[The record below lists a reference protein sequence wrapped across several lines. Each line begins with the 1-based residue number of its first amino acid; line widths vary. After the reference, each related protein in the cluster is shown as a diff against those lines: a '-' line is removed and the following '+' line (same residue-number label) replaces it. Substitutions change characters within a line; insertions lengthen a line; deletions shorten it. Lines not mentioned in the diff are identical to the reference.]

1 MNNWTD
7 LVVSL
12 AVAAVPIIGAWIS
25 KQLLANKQALT
36 LVKVL
41 GPLANAAVTA
51 AEQLGVTQAID
62 GAVKKSTA
70 IQAVKDGLKSLGF
83 TSTDEQTIANAVEK
97 AFADLKD
104 SLAETYPQRE
114 GIQVT
119 DLQYYPH
126 FAYANSADGTVD
138 FSTKD
143 SLGKSYMGVYFSYDQ
158 EDSNDPSK
166 YQWTKLVGPS
176 YGDPVGA
183 EGPKGESTTQAAPSS
198 VAPVASEEAK

>member
-41 GPLANAAVTA
+41 DPLASAAVTA

-83 TSTDEQTIANAVEK
+83 TGTDEQTIANAVEQSY
-97 AFADLKD
+97 AGLKD
-104 SLAETYPQRE
+104 SLAETYPQK
-114 GIQVT
+114 
-119 DLQYYPH
+119 
-126 FAYANSADGTVD
+126 TVD
-138 FSTKD
+138 
-143 SLGKSYMGVYFSYDQ
+143 Q
-158 EDSNDPSK
+158 EASNQDK
-166 YQWTKLVGPS
+166 V
-176 YGDPVGA
+176 A
-183 EGPKGESTTQAAPSS
+183 AAAQAAADAVKAQLAPSS
-198 VAPVASEEAK
+198 VAPQQ

>member
-1 MNNWTD
+1 MNNWTE
-7 LVVSL
+7 LLVSL
-12 AVAAVPIIGAWIS
+12 AVAAIPIIGAWIS

-119 DLQYYPH
+119 DLQCYPH
-126 FAYANSADGTVD
+126 VAYANSADGTVD

-143 SLGKSYMGVYFSYDQ
+143 SLGKSYMGAYLSYDQ

-166 YQWTKLVGPS
+166 YQWTKLVGSS

-183 EGPKGESTTQAAPSS
+183 EGPKGEYTTQAAPSS
-198 VAPVASEEAK
+198 VAPQQ

>member
-1 MNNWTD
+1 MNNWTE
-7 LVVSL
+7 LLVSL
-12 AVAAVPIIGAWIS
+12 AVAAIPIIGAWIS

-83 TSTDEQTIANAVEK
+83 TGTDEQTIANAVEK

-104 SLAETYPQRE
+104 SLAETYPQK
-114 GIQVT
+114 
-119 DLQYYPH
+119 
-126 FAYANSADGTVD
+126 TVD
-138 FSTKD
+138 
-143 SLGKSYMGVYFSYDQ
+143 Q
-158 EDSNDPSK
+158 EASNQDK
-166 YQWTKLVGPS
+166 V
-176 YGDPVGA
+176 
-183 EGPKGESTTQAAPSS
+183 AAADAVKAQLAPAS
-198 VAPVASEEAK
+198 VAPQQ

>member
-1 MNNWTD
+1 MNNWTE

-12 AVAAVPIIGAWIS
+12 AVAAIPIIGAWIS

-51 AEQLGVTQAID
+51 AEQLGVTSAID

-97 AFADLKD
+97 AYSDLKD
-104 SLAETYPQRE
+104 SLAETYPQKANT
-114 GIQVT
+114 QAT
-119 DLQYYPH
+119 DVQYYPH
-126 FAYANSADGTVD
+126 VAYANSADGTAD

-143 SLGKSYMGVYFSYDQ
+143 SLGKSYIGAYFSYDQ

-166 YQWTKLVGPS
+166 YQWTKIVGPS
-176 YGDPVGA
+176 YRDPVG
-183 EGPKGESTTQAAPSS
+183 EGGPKGESATQAAPSS
-198 VAPVASEEAK
+198 VAPQQ

>member
-12 AVAAVPIIGAWIS
+12 AVAAIPIIGAWIS

-41 GPLANAAVTA
+41 GPLANA

-83 TSTDEQTIANAVEK
+83 TSTDEKTIANAVEQSY
-97 AFADLKD
+97 ANLKD
-104 SLAETYPQRE
+104 SLAETYPQK
-114 GIQVT
+114 
-119 DLQYYPH
+119 
-126 FAYANSADGTVD
+126 TVD
-138 FSTKD
+138 
-143 SLGKSYMGVYFSYDQ
+143 Q
-158 EDSNDPSK
+158 EASNQDK
-166 YQWTKLVGPS
+166 V
-176 YGDPVGA
+176 A
-183 EGPKGESTTQAAPSS
+183 AAAQAAADAVKAQLAPES
-198 VAPVASEEAK
+198 VAPQQ

>member
-1 MNNWTD
+1 MNNWTE
-7 LVVSL
+7 LLVSL
-12 AVAAVPIIGAWIS
+12 AVAAIAIIGAWIS

-51 AEQLGVTQAID
+51 AEQLGVTHAID

-104 SLAETYPQRE
+104 SLAETYPQK
-114 GIQVT
+114 
-119 DLQYYPH
+119 
-126 FAYANSADGTVD
+126 TVD
-138 FSTKD
+138 
-143 SLGKSYMGVYFSYDQ
+143 Q
-158 EDSNDPSK
+158 EASNQDK
-166 YQWTKLVGPS
+166 V
-176 YGDPVGA
+176 
-183 EGPKGESTTQAAPSS
+183 AAADAVKAQLAPES
-198 VAPVASEEAK
+198 VAPQQ

>member
-1 MNNWTD
+1 MNNWTE
-7 LVVSL
+7 LLVSL

-104 SLAETYPQRE
+104 SLAETYPKRE

-119 DLQYYPH
+119 YLQYYPH
-126 FAYANSADGTVD
+126 VAYANSADGTVD

-143 SLGKSYMGVYFSYDQ
+143 PLGKSYIGAYFSYDQ

-166 YQWTKLVGPS
+166 YQWTKMVGPS
-176 YGDPVGA
+176 YG
-183 EGPKGESTTQAAPSS
+183 ESATQAAPSS
-198 VAPVASEEAK
+198 VAPQQ

>member
-1 MNNWTD
+1 MNNWTE
-7 LVVSL
+7 LLVSL

-25 KQLLANKQALT
+25 KQLLANKQALA

-62 GAVKKSTA
+62 GALKKSAA
-70 IQAVKDGLKSLGF
+70 IEAVKNSLKSLGF

-97 AFADLKD
+97 AYADLKD
-104 SLAETYPQRE
+104 SLAETYPKRE

-126 FAYANSADGTVD
+126 VAYANSADGTVD

-143 SLGKSYMGVYFSYDQ
+143 PLGKSYIGAYFSYDQ

-166 YQWTKLVGPS
+166 YQWTKMVGPS
-176 YGDPVGA
+176 YRDPVG
-183 EGPKGESTTQAAPSS
+183 EGGPKGESATQAAPSS
-198 VAPVASEEAK
+198 VAPQQ

>member
-1 MNNWTD
+1 MNNWTE
-7 LVVSL
+7 LLVSL
-12 AVAAVPIIGAWIS
+12 AVAAIPIIGAWIS

-70 IQAVKDGLKSLGF
+70 IQAVKDGLKSLSF

-97 AFADLKD
+97 AYADLKD
-104 SLAETYPQRE
+104 SLAETYPKRE

-119 DLQYYPH
+119 DLHYYPH
-126 FAYANSADGTVD
+126 VAYANSADGTVD

-143 SLGKSYMGVYFSYDQ
+143 SLGKSYMGAYFSYDQ

-198 VAPVASEEAK
+198 VAPQQ